1 MRAGLA
7 AAVIAWSVVW
17 ATPAGAVSLKKEA
30 QRKRAPDFELQDAEG
45 NAVRLSAYK
54 GKVVLLDFWATWC
67 TPCKASMPWMNELS
81 KKYAGEGLVVIGVS
95 MDTEG
100 WPVVKPFVEK
110 MQIAYPILL
119 GTPRVAY
126 LYGDVD
132 SLPLAFFVD
141 RSQRVAGIHL
151 GAASRKDFEKT
162 IRLLLD
168 ASE

>member
-1 MRAGLA
+1 MRGGLV
-7 AAVIAWSVVW
+7 AAVIAWTVQS
-17 ATPAGAVSLKKEA
+17 ATPAGAISLKKEG
-30 QRKRAPDFELQDAEG
+30 QRKRAPDFELQDTQG
-45 NAVRLSAYK
+45 NTVRLSAYK
-54 GKVVLLDFWATWC
+54 DKVVLLDFWATWC
-67 TPCKASMPWMNELS
+67 TPCKAAMPWMNELS
-81 KKYAGEGLVVIGVS
+81 TKYAGDGLVVLGIS
-95 MDTEG
+95 MDTGG
-100 WPVVKPFVEK
+100 WPVIKPFTEK
-110 MQIAYPILL
+110 MQITYPILL

-168 ASE
+168 APE

>member
-1 MRAGLA
+1 MRASLT
-7 AAVIAWSVVW
+7 AAVIAWSLVS
-17 ATPAGAVSLKKEA
+17 ATPAAAISLQKEA
-30 QRKRAPDFELQDAEG
+30 QRKRAPDFELQDAQG
-45 NAVRLSAYK
+45 NTVRLSAYK

-81 KKYAGEGLVVIGVS
+81 KKYAGDGLVVIGVS
-95 MDTEG
+95 MDREG
-100 WPVVKPFVEK
+100 WQVIKPFTEK
-110 MQIAYPILL
+110 LQITYPILL

-141 RSQRVAGIHL
+141 RSQRVAAIHL

-168 ASE
+168 LY